1 MSDVAEVR
9 ADGPLAELVQRV
21 RASRERV
28 LLTTADGGEAFVI
41 SREDLE
47 DLERADSAWFWDE
60 AWQAGEREADAD
72 IAAGRGEFFGSTEEF
87 INALR
92 TR

>member
-9 ADGPLAELVQRV
+9 AHGRLAELVQRV

-47 DLERADSAWFWDE
+47 DLERADQAWFWDE

-72 IAAGRGEFFGSTEEF
+72 IAAGRGTYYDSTEAF
-87 INALR
+87 LASL
-92 TR
+92 